1 MSQRLSNALKNRA
14 RAWAGQLTS
23 LAKSFAPNHLKAYVR
38 SRVDEQ
44 GTKIIIR
51 TSVNRFASPKE
62 KYGTLDA
69 RAQEYGS
76 GLRARRGPKAKY
88 PIVPKSGKKFLAFHW
103 EVAEE
108 HPEVASFLPDGRFLI
123 SKVNHPGI
131 PAANAGQGY
140 IGPAVKELRKRAR
153 VELNK
158 DVRQAILGDLRQS
171 FGKK

>member
-1 MSQRLSNALKNRA
+1 MSQRLVSMIKR
-14 RAWAGQLTS
+14 RSVYWAGQLTS
-23 LAKSFAPNHLKAYVR
+23 LAKSFAPNHLKAHVR
-38 SRVDEQ
+38 SRVEEQ

-76 GLRARRGPKAKY
+76 GLRARRGTKAKY
-88 PIVPKSGKKFLAFHW
+88 PIVPKDKKILAFFW
-103 EVAEE
+103 EKADDSI
-108 HPEVASFLPDGRFLI
+108 PRTPDGRVMLR
-123 SKVNHPGI
+123 KVNHPGI

-153 VELNK
+153 VELGK
-158 DVRQAILGDLRQS
+158 DIRQAILGDLRQS